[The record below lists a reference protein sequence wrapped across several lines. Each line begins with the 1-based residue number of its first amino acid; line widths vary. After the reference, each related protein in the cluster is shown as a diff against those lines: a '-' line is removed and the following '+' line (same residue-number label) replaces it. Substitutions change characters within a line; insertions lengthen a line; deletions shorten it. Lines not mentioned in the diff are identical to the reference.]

1 MNIGDKV
8 VITVVYAGDYRK
20 ITGEIVEII
29 PPRKVTDDEIFVVQV
44 GKNKYKRR
52 ENKLKRIRKY
62 ERPTR

>member
-8 VITVVYAGDYRK
+8 VFTVVYAGDYRK

-29 PPRKVTDDEIFVVQV
+29 PPRKVTDDEIFVVQ
-44 GKNKYKRR
+44 GRKNKYKRR